1 MAPISELSVFISL
14 ACFRFAMGPTNNST
28 YTLMNGDDVRQR
40 SASIG
45 FDSIRRDPVR
55 QADPF
60 DPRSIDDGSEGQF
73 VNRTDSVV
81 L

>member
-1 MAPISELSVFISL
+1 
-14 ACFRFAMGPTNNST
+14 MGPTNNST

-40 SASIG
+40 SASNG

-60 DPRSIDDGSEGQF
+60 DPNDGSEGQF
-73 VNRTDSVV
+73 VNRTDNVV

>member
-1 MAPISELSVFISL
+1 
-14 ACFRFAMGPTNNST
+14 MGPTNNST
-28 YTLMNGDDVRQR
+28 YTLMSADEMRQR
-40 SASIG
+40 SVSNG
-45 FDSIRRDPVR
+45 GSDPFRRDPVR

-73 VNRTDSVV
+73 VNGAV